1 MNIPHKERVDVS
13 RSVEK
18 FSKKNF
24 KRHVRNIIERILGEE
39 IYVYPTSSVDTK
51 NRIL

>member
-1 MNIPHKERVDVS
+1 MNVPHKERVDIS
-13 RSVEK
+13 RSVEI

-24 KRHVRNIIERILGEE
+24 KRNVRDIIERILGEE

-51 NRIL
+51 NRKL